1 MRVRG
6 GEGGRAES
14 AARPIGVGARGRLLR
29 DLGRVVHDTTAVD
42 VSQHLDGPPT
52 PTWIIHTMSA
62 KRVTPSHDTLAATS
76 PAAIRPSGR
85 IGMWL
90 VGAKG
95 GVATTVMTGLAS
107 LERGTMPPHGLVT
120 ALAPWPDRGLVD
132 FGDIVVGGHDIRPGQ
147 LGDEARRM
155 WVESRAIVPEVLDAA
170 SDYFHAVE
178 ARLRP
183 GTVVA
188 AGDKIRELADP
199 ALVSVVET
207 PREAIERVRADIEA
221 FAAAEGLRH
230 VVVVNVASTEPPAAA
245 AIPPHWSEV
254 AGRLDRA
261 ATCPLPASSL
271 YAVAAFEAGASYV
284 NFTPSTGST
293 PPALR
298 ELAIERGVAHA
309 GCDGKTGETLLKSV
323 LAPMFA
329 ARNLEVMS
337 WVGHNIF
344 GNMDGKV
351 LDDPRNKAAK
361 VKSKDHL
368 LASILGY
375 PPQTHVSIEYI
386 RSLGD
391 WKTAWDHIHF
401 RGFLGTPMTLQFTWQ
416 GCDSILA
423 APLVIDL
430 VRLTERA
437 WRAGQRGVLTGLAP
451 FFKSPLG
458 VDQQDF
464 AKQCAM
470 FDAWGESFTRR
481 D

>member
-1 MRVRG
+1 
-6 GEGGRAES
+6 
-14 AARPIGVGARGRLLR
+14 
-29 DLGRVVHDTTAVD
+29 
-42 VSQHLDGPPT
+42 
-52 PTWIIHTMSA
+52 
-62 KRVTPSHDTLAATS
+62 
-76 PAAIRPSGR
+76 
-85 IGMWL
+85 
-90 VGAKG
+90 
-95 GVATTVMTGLAS
+95 
-107 LERGTMPPHGLVT
+107 
-120 ALAPWPDRGLVD
+120 
-132 FGDIVVGGHDIRPGQ
+132 
-147 LGDEARRM
+147 M

-470 FDAWGESFTRR
+470 FDAWGESFTRP

>member
-1 MRVRG
+1 M
-6 GEGGRAES
+6 
-14 AARPIGVGARGRLLR
+14 AAQHGSSSPRPDPTRGARG
-29 DLGRVVHDTTAVD
+29 
-42 VSQHLDGPPT
+42 P
-52 PTWIIHTMSA
+52 
-62 KRVTPSHDTLAATS
+62 
-76 PAAIRPSGR
+76 
-85 IGMWL
+85 IGLWL
-90 VGAKG
+90 IGAKG
-95 GVATTVMTGLAS
+95 GVATTVITGLAA
-107 LERGTMPPHGLVT
+107 LARGTTEPHGLVT
-120 ALAPWPDRGLVD
+120 ALPPCAPLDLVGFD
-132 FGDIVVGGHDIRPGQ
+132 EIVVGGHDIRPGR
-147 LGDEARRM
+147 LADEARRM
-155 WVESRAIVPEVLDAA
+155 WVESRAITPEVLDAA
-170 SDYFHAVE
+170 ADSFTAIE

-188 AGDKIRELADP
+188 AGDKIRELAD
-199 ALVSVVET
+199 AAVANVVET
-207 PREAIERVRADIEA
+207 PRQAIDRIRADLEA
-221 FAAAEGLRH
+221 FAARDNLRH
-230 VVVVNVASTEPPAAA
+230 VVVVNVASTEPPPARPIPSRWHDVAPLLGDAAA
-245 AIPPHWSEV
+245 
-254 AGRLDRA
+254 
-261 ATCPLPASSL
+261 CPLPASSL

-293 PPALR
+293 PEALC
-298 ELAIERGVAHA
+298 ELAMERGLPHA

-361 VKSKDHL
+361 VRSKDHL
-368 LASILGY
+368 LAAILGY

-391 WKTAWDHIHF
+391 WKTAWDHVHF
-401 RGFLGTPMTLQFTWQ
+401 RGFLGTPMTFQFTWQ

-437 WRAGQRGVLTGLAP
+437 WRGGERGMLHGLAP

-458 VDQQDF
+458 VEEQDF
-464 AKQCAM
+464 GKQCAM
-470 FDAWGESFTRR
+470 LDRWIDSLVDTAR
-481 D
+481 